1 MAIEFYSSIDLNK
14 CELQN
19 AALQNLGSDP
29 AGAVEGQVYYNTGDD
44 RNEALC

>member
-19 AALQNLGSDP
+19 AALQNLGSHP
-29 AGAVEGQVYYNTGDD
+29 ARRCRRAGLLQY
-44 RNEALC
+44 R